1 MLNIDVNFH
10 NALQQEE
17 RLMTWPLVS
26 VAQMALGFIL
36 WRVPQGRGPDG
47 PFPAYKKKVRGGST
61 LIPAALPHPEAGL
74 LYKTKDG
81 RAAYTSYADWK
92 IAVAGTVNMNFRR
105 SGRLLKGAQVKVMS
119 PTLVRINFKGRNI
132 GGKSNAAVA
141 GFAQSHT
148 TQSILGLTNAEIR
161 KISKHVEATFP
172 ARYMDAQ
179 KINEMSFKARNKL
192 AAAERSLAKA
202 KQLFKEARAS
212 V

>member
-1 MLNIDVNFH
+1 MLDVKINFH

-17 RLMTWPLVS
+17 RLMAWPMVS

-36 WRVPQGRGPDG
+36 RRVPQGRGPRG
-47 PFPAYKKKVRGGST
+47 PFGAYSAKQGGT
-61 LIPAALPHPEAGL
+61 LIPASLPHPPTGL

-81 RAAYTSYADWK
+81 RAAYKGYADWK
-92 IAVAGTVNMNFRR
+92 RAVSGAVKMNFRR
-105 SGRLLKGAQVKVMS
+105 SGRMLRGLQIKVMS
-119 PTLVRINFKGRNI
+119 PTKVRVNFKGRNL
-132 GGKSNAAVA
+132 GGKSNTAVA

-148 TQSILGLTNAEIR
+148 TQSILGLSDAEVHQIAR
-161 KISKHVEATFP
+161 HVEATFP
-172 ARYMDAQ
+172 ARYLDAQ

-202 KQLFKEARAS
+202 KQLFVKAHLK